1 MWELDQKE
9 QQSETTRSNRNAE
22 CNHKEQHNNRK
33 EREHEEHIVRNE
45 DYHHAIV
52 KPAITITKLAIAI
65 ATKHDHKEE

>member
-9 QQSETTRSNRNAE
+9 QQSETTRSNRKAE
-22 CNHKEQHNNRK
+22 RDHKEQHNNRK

-45 DYHHAIV
+45 DYHRAIV
-52 KPAITITKLAIAI
+52 KPAITIAKLAIAI